1 MWLNL
6 FSHTLYLSSTFFS
19 HITSHSDLTQSH
31 SSLDPT
37 HNSSPLPKKE
47 SSLLSTLS
55 TKCPGGWNI
64 TINAIYIRRIPYLFS
79 KGWYFKYHTIHSC
92 SLKPFHL
99 PPTTYHQKRVGRNWV
114 GRTPGYLLE
123 EKHTNKGNTNSEKE
137 EKVKEGVEVTVT
149 QPQTYLEIQ
158 LNSVEITQ
166 HKLLNRSKIKS
177 SKPCKHGRITL
188 NTTCPHLYIRIQ
200 QVLDRVTLSQ
210 PAGGKDPPKKDPTT
224 IKT

>member
-6 FSHTLYLSSTFFS
+6 FSHTIYLSSTLFS

-37 HNSSPLPKKE
+37 HNSSPLPKEE

-55 TKCPGGWNI
+55 TKCPGWWNI

-99 PPTTYHQKRVGRNWV
+99 PPTTYHKTKKRVGRNWV

-149 QPQTYLEIQ
+149 QPRTYLEIQ
-158 LNSVEITQ
+158 LNSEEITKSKQ
-166 HKLLNRSKIKS
+166 LNKSNRKASKTCTYRRKS
-177 SKPCKHGRITL
+177 S
-188 NTTCPHLYIRIQ
+188 NTTC
-200 QVLDRVTLSQ
+200 S
-210 PAGGKDPPKKDPTT
+210 
-224 IKT
+224 